1 MLNIIIYNFYFIYN
15 LALFISN
22 LFSEKEII
30 TILYSKAFFK
40 DLTFF
45 IIISLRLLKAFQ
57 IYLYNFQ

>member
-30 TILYSKAFFK
+30 TILNSKAFFK